1 MVTILDNQIAVYI
14 PGTNGT
20 RQIDSARYVERALE
34 LFANLFGGSTI
45 ESRPRAHNVTGA
57 WKDSRGNLITEDI
70 TIVESYTDKTTLAAN
85 IDTVRKWSL
94 ELKQELNQESF
105 AIRVNQIL
113 ELLQE
118 YA

>member
-57 WKDSRGNLITEDI
+57 WNDSRGNLIRERI
-70 TIVESYTDKTTLAAN
+70 TIVEYYTDKSTPAAN
-85 IDTVRKWSL
+85 VEIVRAWAID
-94 ELKQELNQESF
+94 LKSELNQESF
-105 AIRVNQIL
+105 AISVNQTL
-113 ELLQE
+113 ELL
-118 YA
+118 